1 VQAVQQL
8 ALDHAIDLPRR
19 ESDVPELPP
28 SDVPPLPMRH
38 LCGARLTKSPVVVEF
53 VRHAAIV
60 ATAA

>member
-1 VQAVQQL
+1 
-8 ALDHAIDLPRR
+8 
-19 ESDVPELPP
+19 
-28 SDVPPLPMRH
+28 MRH